1 MTCYRIPKINT
12 KKALIK
18 QLKSMNKIFK
28 LAMLLI
34 CILITACSSDNEP
47 KEPNTATPIQF
58 GKREYTVMFGKGIAI
73 PFTGGG
79 GVYEL
84 TASNPD
90 VLGKFGIDME
100 TNNHLYIQPS
110 KIGESYLTIKDVKAD
125 ATVTLHIIVEDFY
138 LAFVIDE
145 IEGNNKNPFF
155 VEGATIKYIRNED
168 NTKPVKIEISRPVTF
183 QIETIAEGVFDITQ
197 SDTYI
202 FTMKFTL
209 HHKSDE
215 EYVLYEYTMGG
226 DGMYMSLFN
235 SIFNFGWKEIVAS
248 SKSQPVKVVEMILTD
263 KNNDCKIRCHLAS

>member
-1 MTCYRIPKINT
+1 
-12 KKALIK
+12 
-18 QLKSMNKIFK
+18 MNKIFK